1 MISQIG
7 GSQSGKNHSILNI
20 TGYGYVFHYKDMTI
34 MEA

>member
-1 MISQIG
+1 MISQID
-7 GSQSGKNHSILNI
+7 GSQSGKNHFILNI